1 MTFARPALLW
11 LLLLA
16 PAAGAAAAWLWRRR
30 AAAEAAWAARGLW
43 HRLAPTASAG
53 RRAAAAA
60 LVALAVAG
68 AGLALARPRWG
79 VVERPVERRGVD
91 VVFVV
96 DSSLSMAAHDVPPS
110 RLFVAKALVRD
121 LVRRMPANRV
131 ALVAAEGDGEVLT
144 PLTLDGAVV
153 DLLLDALEPG
163 SLPVPGTELAP
174 ALDAARELF
183 APSEEG
189 HRAVVLLTDGED
201 HGRGLGAAV
210 ERLRADGAVLHAI
223 GVATPEGAPV
233 PLPGGAADGR
243 GDGVKRDREGRPVIS
258 RLGETALARAAAG
271 GGGVYLRATSAAAD
285 TGALVAAI
293 DALDKTT
300 FEGSVLATLEERF
313 QWPLGLAALALA
325 LRLGAGADRPR
336 RREGAR

>member
-1 MTFARPALLW
+1 VSFARPALLW

-30 AAAEAAWAARGLW
+30 AAAESAWAARGLW
-43 HRLAPTASAG
+43 HRLAPTASA
-53 RRAAAAA
+53 RRRSAAAA
-60 LVALAVAG
+60 LLALAVAG
-68 AGLALARPRWG
+68 AALALTRPRWG
-79 VVERPVERRGVD
+79 VVERQVERRGVD

-96 DSSLSMAAHDVPPS
+96 DASLSMAARDVQPS

-131 ALVAAEGDGEVLT
+131 ALIAAEGEGEVLT

-201 HGRGLGAAV
+201 HGGGFGAAV
-210 ERLRADGAVLHAI
+210 ERLHAEGAVLHAI

-233 PLPGGAADGR
+233 PLPGRPEDGR
-243 GDGVKRDREGRPVIS
+243 GAVKLDSGGRPVIS
-258 RLGETALARAAAG
+258 RLGESELARAAER

-285 TGALVAAI
+285 TGAIVSAI
-293 DALDKTT
+293 QGLEKTT
-300 FEGSVLATLEERF
+300 YEGSVLTTLEERF
-313 QWPLGLAALALA
+313 QWPLAAAALALV
-325 LRLGAGADRPR
+325 LHLGTGAGRPR
-336 RREGAR
+336 RRKEEA